1 MDTRAVE
8 YGQDTPS
15 SLQLQLQSTMK
26 QIIIILLVLTFSS
39 CNTSKSVQTEKEKVK
54 IEIDSTFEQTLTNKT
69 IEIEWILSDD
79 TTAIPLAPKAN
90 NPETKENPEITPKK
104 IPKYGKIKIR
114 ITQDTFR
121 SHGKVEVTKKKI
133 TKSKEKKQNQVL
145 KPKKTKSHFNFLYV
159 IIFAFCVK
167 YLWNHRNFFKKIWNL
182 IK

>member
-1 MDTRAVE
+1 
-8 YGQDTPS
+8 
-15 SLQLQLQSTMK
+15 MK

-39 CNTSKSVQTEKEKVK
+39 CNTSKSMQTDKEKVK
-54 IEIDSTFEQTLTNKT
+54 IAVDSTFNQTLTNKT

-104 IPKYGKIKIR
+104 IPRYGKIKIR
-114 ITQDTFR
+114 VSQDTMR
-121 SHGKVEVTKKKI
+121 SQGKVNVTKKKI
-133 TKSKEKKQNQVL
+133 TKSKKKKQNQVL
-145 KPKKTKSHFNFLYV
+145 KPKKTKNHFNFIYV
-159 IIFAFCVK
+159 IILAFCVK